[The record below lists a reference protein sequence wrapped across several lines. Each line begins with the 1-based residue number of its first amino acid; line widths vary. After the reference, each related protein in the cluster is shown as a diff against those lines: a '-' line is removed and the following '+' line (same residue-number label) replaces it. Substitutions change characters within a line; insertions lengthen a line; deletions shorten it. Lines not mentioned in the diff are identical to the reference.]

1 MYELT
6 RTEIDALLVRFDDL
20 IRQAKAIQEQLQRA
34 LARSSELA
42 NRRPTGQPQ
51 DRAQDPEASPSLS
64 CVRKARTVVAGRE
77 GELGGRLLPMR
88 YVSPSLVASQG

>member
-51 DRAQDPEASPSLS
+51 DPATPS
-64 CVRKARTVVAGRE
+64 RGTAHDKGMADRDR
-77 GELGGRLLPMR
+77 
-88 YVSPSLVASQG
+88 